1 MNHYL
6 IMYMPPREN
15 FHENATPEE
24 SAVIERH
31 FEYLKGRL
39 ADGSLVLAGRTDDA
53 RFGIA
58 VIKAENEKA
67 AREIMEN
74 DPSVKEGV
82 FTGELMQFRL
92 ALGGGE

>member
-1 MNHYL
+1 
-6 IMYMPPREN
+6 MYVPPRAD
-15 FHENATPEE
+15 FAKNATPEE

-31 FEYLKGRL
+31 LEYLKVKL
-39 ADGSLVLAGRTDDA
+39 ADGTLVMAGRTDDA

-58 VIKAENEKA
+58 VIKAKDEQA

-82 FTGELMQFRL
+82 FSGELIPFRL
-92 ALGGGE
+92 ALGGE

>member
-1 MNHYL
+1 MSHYL
-6 IMYMPPREN
+6 IMYVPPRAD
-15 FHENATPEE
+15 FAKNATPEE

-31 FEYLKGRL
+31 FEYLKGKQ
-39 ADGSLVLAGRTDDA
+39 ADGALLLAGRTDDA

-58 VIKAENEKA
+58 VIQADTEDA
-67 AREIMEN
+67 AREIMAN

-82 FTGELMQFRL
+82 FTGELLPFRL